1 MIRKRGDKWCL
12 YSKKKGKD
20 GKPRNLGCYSSKR
33 GAENREKEVEKFK
46 HMKETP
52 KMKNIKQII
61 AEEVNII
68 LKESEDAEVQ
78 AGLDQLIQI
87 VPGTIPELEKVVTA
101 NILPY
106 LSSLLKSPLKEADEE
121 PGEQRPGAAGV
132 AKEMGAHAAKTGA
145 AASKVAGYLMSHIP
159 GGKKTGVMIATALD
173 STTEDHV
180 RNAVLFALGNLLAG
194 SMGLELPD
202 LGSLLQEIPETA
214 WEMLPFT
221 DDNQEWDWGVINAL
235 DDVALLTWAW
245 LKVKN
250 AVDVEEK
257 LHEFG
262 KFIGRSN
269 LGKQPETAPEGPGRD
284 DMSFD
289 AKAARAGAAQEKS
302 KRFKGIKE
310 MKIKKSELYKII
322 QEELEV
328 VLTNEEAEEMFDL
341 DMSALLDEMM
351 EEGLPFMKDVE
362 RARRGEIPPKQAA
375 KIKAA
380 SDAMKTRA
388 GDPSR
393 TSQGGDEEV
402 EEISEDDDKSESEG
416 ARLAS
421 SPDSK
426 KNKAAVDRRD
436 AVTPRVKR
444 LRRKRREAWSQGTQL
459 PGDEL
464 QEKEDKW
471 IQGAD
476 LKKGRCT
483 PMGTPECPE
492 GSPQYNLAK
501 RFKSGD
507 IHKANLKKG
516 KNPHGPG

>member
-1 MIRKRGDKWCL
+1 MIEEKDGEWCL
-12 YSKKKGKD
+12 YSKTKGKG
-20 GKPRNLGCYSSKR
+20 GKRKSLGCYGSR
-33 GAENREKEVEKFK
+33 AGAEKREKQVNMFK
-46 HMKETP
+46 HMKKEASNMTS
-52 KMKNIKQII
+52 IQTII
-61 AEEVNII
+61 AEEVEII
-68 LKESEDAEVQ
+68 LKENNDREVLG
-78 AGLDQLIQI
+78 ALDKLIQEI
-87 VPGTIPELEKVVTA
+87 PGAIPELEKVVA
-101 NILPY
+101 SNILPY
-106 LSSLLKSPLKEADEE
+106 ISSTLGGSLKEAEGDDNPRIEKAAATAK
-121 PGEQRPGAAGV
+121 GAAS
-132 AKEMGAHAAKTGA
+132 T
-145 AASKVAGYLMSHIP
+145 AGYVLSHLP
-159 GGKKTGVMIATALD
+159 MGKKMGVMIATALD
-173 STTEDHV
+173 TTTEDHV
-180 RNAVLFALGNLLAG
+180 RNAVLFALGNLIAG
-194 SMGLELPD
+194 QLGLNLPD
-202 LGSLLQEIPETA
+202 LGDLIQQIPETM

-221 DDNQEWDWGVINAL
+221 DNDQDWDWGVLNAV
-235 DDVALLTWAW
+235 DDSVLLTWAW

-262 KFIGRSN
+262 KFIGRSD

-284 DMSFD
+284 DMSLD
-289 AKAARAGAAQEKS
+289 ARAARAGAAQEKS

-328 VLTNEEAEEMFDL
+328 VLTNEEVQEMFDL

-393 TSQGGDEEV
+393 MSQGRDEEI
-402 EEISEDDDKSESEG
+402 EEMNEEE
-416 ARLAS
+416 
-421 SPDSK
+421 
-426 KNKAAVDRRD
+426 
-436 AVTPRVKR
+436 
-444 LRRKRREAWSQGTQL
+444 E
-459 PGDEL
+459 EL
-464 QEKEDKW
+464 DEKEDKW

-492 GSPQYNLAK
+492 GSPQYNLAQ